1 MVNADSFLKPIT
13 EGIKNAFTVKLK
25 EIVVK
30 PLEEFGDFF
39 EDLLN
44 DLKNG
49 ILKAFS
55 VITIPIKY
63 ISKAVSAIG
72 QIFQNLAKKLIGTF
86 KPIIKMFSNMFR
98 QIGKMFVSIFS
109 KIASFFSSMAKKFM
123 SLVRVIGKFLMKIFK
138 TIGEFF
144 KNLFEQI
151 SKVFELIFFY
161 IICTWNKILS
171 LDECIVYYMID
182 CWLWIFL
189 LPYRIMIWMFPQLS
203 ELEDLAR
210 DTLELLDGI
219 VYDTSSGLRGKDENG
234 KPRAGFHINQWPN
247 GIMNKCYRCKPKD
260 EVVKQGLFLKELEEF
275 FNDDG
280 TNFFKFLFR
289 CTLIIFG
296 AITIGIY
303 IYRSFKRKNCSQ
315 MK

>member
-1 MVNADSFLKPIT
+1 MVNLSSFTKPIT
-13 EGIKNAFTVKLK
+13 EGLKNAFTVKLK
-25 EIVVK
+25 EIVIA
-30 PLEEFGDFF
+30 PLEDFG
-39 EDLLN
+39 EILEGLLN
-44 DLKNG
+44 DLKIQ
-49 ILKAFS
+49 ILSAFRIIS
-55 VITIPIKY
+55 LPIQSIASTLSSLGK
-63 ISKAVSAIG
+63 V
-72 QIFQNLAKKLIGTF
+72 FQNLFRTLKNVFGPVIR
-86 KPIIKMFSNMFR
+86 MFTNMFR
-98 QIGKMFVSIFS
+98 QFGKSFVVFFKTLSSSFGSIIKS
-109 KIASFFSSMAKKFM
+109 FM
-123 SLVRVIGKFLMKIFK
+123 SVIRVVGQFLMRMFQAFVGIFMK
-138 TIGEFF
+138 
-144 KNLFEQI
+144 LFEQL
-151 SKVFELIFFY
+151 SKVFELVFFY